1 MSKLVLFLGLIF
13 LGCIILSG
21 AVSAATVKISPGTD
35 AIKNSIS
42 TAHSGDT
49 LNLTA
54 GVYNE
59 HDLVVNKNLTII
71 GPTVT
76 GNNTP
81 TAIINGQNLGRVF
94 TIDSGAHV
102 TLKYLLILN
111 GNATTDTTNPHG
123 GGVLNM
129 GNSTLN
135 LVNCTLKNNIA
146 EWGGG
151 VCNEQGTVTITD
163 SNLNNNNVTRGG
175 GIFNVGTLTVTGSN
189 IKNNIVTEYGGGISN
204 NEGNLTVINCNIN
217 NNTADHGG
225 GLSNNEGNLTVFN
238 SIISGNTAINDGGGG
253 IFNSA
258 NLKLNNSS
266 INNNIA
272 SYGGGIYNIANV
284 TLTNSFVNNNKA
296 EFGGGIFNN
305 QETLKLSSSTIDYNS
320 ASKGGA
326 IDNCQGIIS
335 IVYSQIVG
343 NTASQGNAIFNYEG
357 TANAES
363 NWWGS
368 NNNPSSKVYG
378 DVNITPWLTT
388 PLVVTNFVPTN
399 NAIKVPE
406 NEVITVTFNES
417 IKTGSNW
424 IVLTNNNGT
433 TIPISTSINN
443 NILTIKPLASL
454 NTGKYNLIL
463 HTGSIT
469 DLTGNKLL
477 LTGIIFNTN

>member
-1 MSKLVLFLGLIF
+1 L
-13 LGCIILSG
+13 
-21 AVSAATVKISPGTD
+21 
-35 AIKNSIS
+35 NSS
-42 TAHSGDT
+42 
-49 LNLTA
+49 
-54 GVYNE
+54 
-59 HDLVVNKNLTII
+59 
-71 GPTVT
+71 
-76 GNNTP
+76 
-81 TAIINGQNLGRVF
+81 
-94 TIDSGAHV
+94 
-102 TLKYLLILN
+102 
-111 GNATTDTTNPHG
+111 
-123 GGVLNM
+123 
-129 GNSTLN
+129 
-135 LVNCTLKNNIA
+135 
-146 EWGGG
+146 
-151 VCNEQGTVTITD
+151 
-163 SNLNNNNVTRGG
+163 
-175 GIFNVGTLTVTGSN
+175 
-189 IKNNIVTEYGGGISN
+189 
-204 NEGNLTVINCNIN
+204 NIN
-217 NNTADHGG
+217 NNTV
-225 GLSNNEGNLTVFN
+225 NE
-238 SIISGNTAINDGGGG
+238 
-253 IFNSA
+253 
-258 NLKLNNSS
+258 
-266 INNNIA
+266 
-272 SYGGGIYNIANV
+272 YGGGIYNIANV